1 MFANSRVVASAQQ
14 APHARLE
21 ARVRRHLDVPWRRP
35 PAAHNVRAFE
45 ALRAR
50 IADAP
55 CPLVLD
61 AGCGTGASTLRL
73 AERHRDCWVIGV
85 DKSAARLAVGAR
97 LLAAAD
103 APANALLLRA
113 ELGDLWRLMRDAG
126 WRLHRHYLLYP
137 NPWPKPAQLARR
149 WHAHPAFAA
158 LSALGGTL
166 ELRCNWRVYAD
177 EFASALRLA
186 GADARAE
193 AFIPADP
200 LTPFERKYAASG
212 HALWRVR
219 ARLDA
224 DGAG

>member
-1 MFANSRVVASAQQ
+1 MFANSREVASVQQ

-21 ARVRRHLDVPWRRP
+21 AHVRRHLDVAWRRP
-35 PAAHNVRAFE
+35 PAAHSVRAFE

-50 IADAP
+50 IADTP
-55 CPLVLD
+55 RPLVLD
-61 AGCGTGASTLRL
+61 AGCGIGASTLRL
-73 AERHRDCWVIGV
+73 AEQHRDCWVIGV
-85 DKSAARLAVGAR
+85 DKSAARLAVGER
-97 LLAAAD
+97 MLAAAD

-113 ELGDLWRLMRDAG
+113 ELGDLWRLLRDAG

-158 LSALGGTL
+158 LLALGGTL
-166 ELRCNWRVYAD
+166 ELRCNWRVYAE
-177 EFASALRLA
+177 EFALALHLA
-186 GADARAE
+186 GVDAQAE
-193 AFIPADP
+193 TFEPGDP

-224 DGAG
+224 IGER